1 MGISA
6 INVKKRYLCVC
17 VLVVR
22 CIYIAGVNLQEVLF
36 KVTIALKV
44 FFYRFKYFISTN
56 RNCLENTL
64 LNNKWSFIRG
74 TR

>member
-22 CIYIAGVNLQEVLF
+22 CIYIAGVNLQEVVF
-36 KVTIALKV
+36 KVSIALKV
-44 FFYRFKYFISTN
+44 FFTVLNILLVQTETVLK
-56 RNCLENTL
+56 TL
-64 LNNKWSFIRG
+64 S
-74 TR
+74 